1 MADFKHRAT
10 PKERKRSERSCGLWF
25 FSGLISGAFVMG
37 LVWLQYGPQMAAGQI
52 PGVSK
57 QPVAEPRSAP
67 AKPPETPKPHFDFYT
82 ILPEMEVL
90 IPEEEINAPEPAPAA
105 IPPPVQKA
113 HVETRPVAK
122 DKSAYI
128 LQMGSFRK
136 FADADRMKARLAL
149 IGIEAEIQ
157 RVSIN
162 NNQTYHR
169 VRSRPYPNR
178 QALNHDLALA
188 RQNQIKTLIIKLKR

>member
-1 MADFKHRAT
+1 M
-10 PKERKRSERSCGLWF
+10 
-25 FSGLISGAFVMG
+25 
-37 LVWLQYGPQMAAGQI
+37 
-52 PGVSK
+52 
-57 QPVAEPRSAP
+57 
-67 AKPPETPKPHFDFYT
+67 
-82 ILPEMEVL
+82 
-90 IPEEEINAPEPAPAA
+90 
-105 IPPPVQKA
+105 QKA

-162 NNQTYHR
+162 KTIR
-169 VRSRPYPNR
+169 PTTGCVVAPTRTVRRSITTWRWRDRIRSRP
-178 QALNHDLALA
+178 
-188 RQNQIKTLIIKLKR
+188 